1 MGCTIFPFR
10 YRRLPYCGAR
20 TLRYMRIVED
30 VRLEELGGLY
40 VLSCTVLF
48 RIVEHSNIICI
59 HNCLYRGYVIRT
71 V

>member
-1 MGCTIFPFR
+1 M
-10 YRRLPYCGAR
+10 R
-20 TLRYMRIVED
+20 TVED